1 MAHEQRDTEKTRAP
15 EQMLVGR
22 RTDTRVV
29 AGNFTKQGITTCEI
43 NLR

>member
-1 MAHEQRDTEKTRAP
+1 MHDECDTEKTRAP
-15 EQMLVGR
+15 VGR

-29 AGNFTKQGITTCEI
+29 AGNFTKQGITAREI